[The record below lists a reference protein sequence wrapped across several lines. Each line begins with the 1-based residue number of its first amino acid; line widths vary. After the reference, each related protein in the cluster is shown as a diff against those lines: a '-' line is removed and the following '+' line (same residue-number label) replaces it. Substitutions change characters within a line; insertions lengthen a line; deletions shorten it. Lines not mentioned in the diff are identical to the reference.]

1 MKTTVCAAL
10 ALGLL
15 AVASA
20 AHAADTARAR
30 LDAFAK
36 GLNSLSGSFEQQVFD
51 PNGTAGKKTQGTLA
65 LEAPRQFR
73 WDVVKPYQQ
82 QIVADGMHVWIYDPD
97 LEQVN
102 VRNQGVEEAHSPL
115 TVLTDL
121 KQMDVEYA
129 ATEQGERDGA
139 AWLRLKSK
147 AKEPDFEY
155 ADLGFDA
162 QGLARMTFKDTL
174 GNRTEIHFADW
185 KRNPAMPAGHF
196 KFTPPPGVDVIGDV
210 KPEAEV
216 RPIKD

>member
-1 MKTTVCAAL
+1 MKTYAAAL
-10 ALGLL
+10 TLGLSF
-15 AVASA
+15 AAAA

-36 GLNSLSGSFEQQVFD
+36 GLNALSGTFEQQVFD
-51 PNGTAGKKTQGTLA
+51 PNGTPGKKTVGTLA

-73 WDVVKPYQQ
+73 WDVTKPYQQ

-121 KQMDVEYA
+121 KQMDTEYTSA
-129 ATEQGERDGA
+129 EQGERDGA
-139 AWLRLKSK
+139 AWLRLQSK

-162 QGLARMTFKDTL
+162 NGLTQMTFKDML

-185 KRNPAMPAGHF
+185 KRNPSLPAGHF
-196 KFTPPPGVDVIGDV
+196 KFTPPEGVDVIGAV
-210 KPEAEV
+210 KPEAQV
-216 RPIKD
+216 SPIKD